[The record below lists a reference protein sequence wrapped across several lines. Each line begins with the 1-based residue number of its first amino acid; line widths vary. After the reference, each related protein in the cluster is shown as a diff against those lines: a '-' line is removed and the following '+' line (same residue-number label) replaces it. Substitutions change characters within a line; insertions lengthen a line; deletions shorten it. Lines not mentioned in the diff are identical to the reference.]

1 MEVLLLD
8 TVIYMLTLLL
18 EIYSFIL
25 NIFMALI
32 DKVLSKQVD
41 PNQLTKDEIHFLL
54 ELIKRSSF
62 QGESLEGLYN
72 LVLKL
77 QNQFVSLDK

>member
-1 MEVLLLD
+1 MALLD
-8 TVIYMLTLLL
+8 NV
-18 EIYSFIL
+18 L
-25 NIFMALI
+25 NK
-32 DKVLSKQVD
+32 KVDPKQLSKE
-41 PNQLTKDEIHFLL
+41 EIQFLI

-77 QNQFVSLDK
+77 QSQFVHLDNK

>member
-1 MEVLLLD
+1 
-8 TVIYMLTLLL
+8 
-18 EIYSFIL
+18 
-25 NIFMALI
+25 MALI
-32 DKVLSKQVD
+32 DKVLNKKVD
-41 PNQLTKDEIHFLL
+41 HNQLSKEEIQFLL

-77 QNQFVSLDK
+77 QNHFVYLSEN

>member
-1 MEVLLLD
+1 
-8 TVIYMLTLLL
+8 
-18 EIYSFIL
+18 
-25 NIFMALI
+25 MALI
-32 DKVLSKQVD
+32 DKVLNKKTD
-41 PNQLTKDEIHFLL
+41 PNQLSKEEIQFLL

-77 QNQFVSLDK
+77 QNQFVHLSEN

>member
-1 MEVLLLD
+1 M
-8 TVIYMLTLLL
+8 
-18 EIYSFIL
+18 S
-25 NIFMALI
+25 LI
-32 DKVLSKQVD
+32 EKVLNKKID
-41 PNQLTKDEIHFLL
+41 HNQLSKEEIQFLL

-77 QNQFVSLDK
+77 QNHFVYLSEN

>member
-1 MEVLLLD
+1 
-8 TVIYMLTLLL
+8 
-18 EIYSFIL
+18 
-25 NIFMALI
+25 MALI
-32 DKVLSKQVD
+32 DKVLSKKVD
-41 PNQLTKDEIHFLL
+41 PNQLTKEEIQFLM

-77 QNQFVSLDK
+77 QNQYVSLGDTN

>member
-1 MEVLLLD
+1 M
-8 TVIYMLTLLL
+8 
-18 EIYSFIL
+18 S
-25 NIFMALI
+25 LI
-32 DKVLSKQVD
+32 EKVLNKKID
-41 PNQLTKDEIHFLL
+41 HNQLSKEEIQFLL

>member
-1 MEVLLLD
+1 
-8 TVIYMLTLLL
+8 
-18 EIYSFIL
+18 
-25 NIFMALI
+25 MALI
-32 DKVLSKQVD
+32 DKVLNKKID
-41 PNQLTKDEIHFLL
+41 PNQLSKEEIQFLL

-77 QNQFVSLDK
+77 QNQFVYLSEN

>member
-1 MEVLLLD
+1 M
-8 TVIYMLTLLL
+8 
-18 EIYSFIL
+18 S
-25 NIFMALI
+25 LI
-32 DKVLSKQVD
+32 EKVLNKKVD
-41 PNQLTKDEIHFLL
+41 YNQLSKEEIQFLI

>member
-1 MEVLLLD
+1 
-8 TVIYMLTLLL
+8 
-18 EIYSFIL
+18 
-25 NIFMALI
+25 MALI
-32 DKVLSKQVD
+32 DKVFNKQVD
-41 PNQLTKDEIHFLL
+41 LNQLTKEEIQFLL

-77 QNQFVSLDK
+77 QNQFVSLDKQ

>member
-41 PNQLTKDEIHFLL
+41 PNQLTKDELHFLL

>member
-1 MEVLLLD
+1 
-8 TVIYMLTLLL
+8 
-18 EIYSFIL
+18 
-25 NIFMALI
+25 MALI
-32 DKVLSKQVD
+32 DKVLKKEVN
-41 PNQLTKDEIHFLL
+41 PNQLTKEEIQFLM

-77 QNQFVSLDK
+77 QNQYVSLGDTN

>member
-1 MEVLLLD
+1 
-8 TVIYMLTLLL
+8 
-18 EIYSFIL
+18 
-25 NIFMALI
+25 MALI
-32 DKVLSKQVD
+32 DKVLNKKTD
-41 PNQLTKDEIHFLL
+41 PNQLSKEEIQFLL

-77 QNQFVSLDK
+77 QNQFVYLSEN

>member
-1 MEVLLLD
+1 
-8 TVIYMLTLLL
+8 
-18 EIYSFIL
+18 
-25 NIFMALI
+25 MALI

-41 PNQLTKDEIHFLL
+41 PNQLTKDELHFLL

-77 QNQFVSLDK
+77 QNQFISLDK

>member
-1 MEVLLLD
+1 
-8 TVIYMLTLLL
+8 
-18 EIYSFIL
+18 
-25 NIFMALI
+25 MALI
-32 DKVLSKQVD
+32 DKVLNKKID
-41 PNQLTKDEIHFLL
+41 PNQLSKEEIQFLL

-77 QNQFVSLDK
+77 QNQFVYLGDN

>member
-1 MEVLLLD
+1 
-8 TVIYMLTLLL
+8 
-18 EIYSFIL
+18 
-25 NIFMALI
+25 MALI
-32 DKVLSKQVD
+32 DKVLNKKVD
-41 PNQLTKDEIHFLL
+41 PTQLTKEEIQFIL

-77 QNQFVSLDK
+77 QNQFVSLNND

>member
-1 MEVLLLD
+1 M
-8 TVIYMLTLLL
+8 
-18 EIYSFIL
+18 S
-25 NIFMALI
+25 LI
-32 DKVLSKQVD
+32 EKVLNKKVD
-41 PNQLTKDEIHFLL
+41 LNQLSKEEIQFLI

>member
-1 MEVLLLD
+1 MSLL
-8 TVIYMLTLLL
+8 
-18 EIYSFIL
+18 
-25 NIFMALI
+25 N
-32 DKVLSKQVD
+32 KVLPQKSNFD
-41 PNQLTKDEIHFLL
+41 QLTKEEIQFLI

-77 QNQFVSLDK
+77 QNQYVSLDDK

>member
-1 MEVLLLD
+1 
-8 TVIYMLTLLL
+8 
-18 EIYSFIL
+18 
-25 NIFMALI
+25 MALI
-32 DKVLSKQVD
+32 DKVLNKKID
-41 PNQLTKDEIHFLL
+41 PNQLSKEEIQFLL

-77 QNQFVSLDK
+77 QNQFVHLGDN

>member
-1 MEVLLLD
+1 
-8 TVIYMLTLLL
+8 
-18 EIYSFIL
+18 
-25 NIFMALI
+25 MALI

-41 PNQLTKDEIHFLL
+41 PNQLTKEEIQFLL

>member
-77 QNQFVSLDK
+77 QNQFISLDK